1 MPRAFRPDV
10 GFADRSLRILLGATN
25 FARWGG
31 RSKVQSEDLL
41 MALAAG
47 NVLSGL
53 FPDVKLSLAHVRKV
67 AAKHG
72 SNYILPDDKEDTQ
85 AELVKLDSSLDNFL

>member
-1 MPRAFRPDV
+1 M
-10 GFADRSLRILLGATN
+10 GFADRALRILLGATN
-25 FARWGG
+25 FAKWGG

-53 FPDVKLSLAHVRKV
+53 FPDLKLSLVHVRK
-67 AAKHG
+67 AASQHG
-72 SNYILPDDKEDTQ
+72 CNYVLPDDTDETQ
-85 AELVKLDSSLDNFL
+85 AELVKVDSSLDNFL